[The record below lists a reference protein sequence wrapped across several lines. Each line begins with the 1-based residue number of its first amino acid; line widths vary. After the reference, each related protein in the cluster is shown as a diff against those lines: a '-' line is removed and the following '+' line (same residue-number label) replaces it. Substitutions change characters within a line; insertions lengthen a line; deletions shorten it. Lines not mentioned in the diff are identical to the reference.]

1 MNMVAESASV
11 MDGNRVSGPATPP
24 GDVAY
29 RSGLGATVSHHLISF
44 YRRHLTRYTPRC
56 GRVGP
61 SCSQIAAELGLI
73 AGLVAFTHCEEC
85 RGRGA

>member
-11 MDGNRVSGPATPP
+11 MDGNGVSAAPTPIGAGQQKRTGP
-24 GDVAY
+24 
-29 RSGLGATVSHHLISF
+29 TVSHRLISF
-44 YRRHLTRYTPRC
+44 YRTHLTRYTPIC

-61 SCSQIAAELGLI
+61 SCSQIALDLGLL